1 MRVKSKSRILQKKR
15 EIRKKELK
23 LIGLARRVVEG
34 IFYSFPVQ
42 LLLNHFRSNLVI
54 LLCWLLLFAMVTGSF
69 GKLLGIPYLFLDAE
83 YIKEVNFW
91 SFFIIGVSLG
101 GFIMAFHIT
110 CYIIDGPKFSFLG
123 LLPRPFTQFSINNA
137 LIPTI
142 FLVVYIVCL
151 FRFQINNEPSNFHS
165 IWGKVSGLISGC
177 FAMFTLLFG
186 YFRFT
191 NKDIFKI
198 LASNV
203 DRRIKKTPMVRN
215 KAMNRYKDAQ
225 KESVRIDYYLDAS
238 FRIKQPTLYKKHI
251 DKASI
256 LKVFDQNHL
265 NSVAIEFLALVG
277 LLLLGVFRENPVF
290 QIPAAASGILLLTI
304 FLMMVGA
311 VSYWFKNWA
320 IPAALLFVLALN
332 FLVKEEIITKT
343 YQAYGLNYGTEKA
356 DYSLSSIIR
365 LNSEENHQNDREAT
379 LTILEN
385 WRSKFPADKKPKM
398 IFICSSGGGQRAAL
412 WALKSLQAADSATNG
427 QVMQNTMLMTGAS
440 GGLIGAS
447 YFRELYLRKQSG
459 EPINLYSQTYL
470 DNIAQDL
477 LNPIIFSLVVNDLF
491 IRYQHFDY
499 KGQRYPKDRG
509 YAFENLLNKNTDG
522 ILHKAIGDYAYFEEK
537 SMIPLMIMAPTI
549 VNDGRKLF
557 ISAQHVSYM
566 NLASGTEDNYA
577 SQKIKGVDF
586 RYLFKDNTADSL
598 HFLTAL
604 RMNATFP
611 YVTPN
616 ITLPS
621 DPPIEIMDA
630 GISDNFGIT
639 DALGFLSVFKDWI
652 AENTSGVIILSV
664 RDSEKNT
671 AIEKKPAPSLFEKIV
686 TPIGSLYNNW
696 TNIQDINNDD
706 QIKLAQ
712 LWFDGPLYRVDLEYI
727 TGTLFQRQP
736 LSSEKDGQATP
747 ERKQIERASL
757 SWHLTSLEKQ
767 NIVDNIQLYR
777 NQKALEKLRMLL
789 EEDE

>member
-1 MRVKSKSRILQKKR
+1 MRFGSNIIKN
-15 EIRKKELK
+15 
-23 LIGLARRVVEG
+23 
-34 IFYSFPVQ
+34 IFYSFPFQ
-42 LLLNHFRSNLVI
+42 LLLNHFRSNLV
-54 LLCWLLLFAMVTGSF
+54 LLFCWLLLFAMVTGNF
-69 GKLLGIPYLFLDAE
+69 GKVLGIHYLFLDAE

-123 LLPRPFTQFSINNA
+123 VLPRPFTQFSINNA
-137 LIPTI
+137 IIPTI
-142 FLVVYIVCL
+142 FLAVYIICL
-151 FRFQINNEPSNFHS
+151 FRFQINNEPSDFHR
-165 IWGKVSGLISGC
+165 IWGKISGLLSGC
-177 FAMFTLLFG
+177 FAMFTVLFG

-203 DRRIKKTPMVRN
+203 DRRIKKTPMARN
-215 KAMNRYKDAQ
+215 KAMDRYKSAKQEDI
-225 KESVRIDYYLDAS
+225 RIDYYFDAS
-238 FRIKQPTLYKKHI
+238 FRIKKPPLYVKHI
-251 DKASI
+251 DRASI

-265 NSVAIEFLALVG
+265 NSVVIESLALVG
-277 LLLLGVFRENPVF
+277 LLLLGVFRESPVF

-304 FLMMVGA
+304 FLMLVGA
-311 VSYWFKNWA
+311 VSYWFKSWA
-320 IPAALLFVLALN
+320 IPAALFFVLTLN
-332 FLVKEEIITKT
+332 FLVKEEVITKT
-343 YQAYGLNYGTEKA
+343 YQAYGLNYGDQKA
-356 DYSLSSIIR
+356 EYSLASIIR
-365 LNSEENHQNDREAT
+365 LNSEENHQKDKEAT

-385 WRSKFPADKKPKM
+385 WKSKFPEDKKPKM

-412 WALKSLQAADSATNG
+412 WALKSLQASDSATNG
-427 QVMQNTMLMTGAS
+427 KVMRNTILMTGAS

-447 YFRELYLRKQSG
+447 YFRELYLRKQLG
-459 EPINLYSQTYL
+459 EPINLYSQRYL

-499 KGQRYPKDRG
+499 KGLRYPKDRG
-509 YAFENLLNKNTDG
+509 YAFESLLNKNTDS
-522 ILHKAIGDYAYFEEK
+522 ILHKSIGDYADFEKE
-537 SMIPLMIMAPTI
+537 SIIPMMIMAPTI

-577 SQKIKGVDF
+577 AQKIKGVDF
-586 RYLFKDNTADSL
+586 RYLFRDNTPDSL

-664 RDSEKNT
+664 RDSEKN
-671 AIEKKPAPSLFEKIV
+671 AIIEKKPAPSFFEKIF

-706 QIKLAQ
+706 QIKLAKM
-712 LWFDGPLYRVDLEYI
+712 WFEGPLYRVDLEYI
-727 TGTLFQRQP
+727 TGTLFDRQP
-736 LSSEKDGQATP
+736 LAAQNDGQPTP

-777 NQKALEKLRMLL
+777 NQKALEKLRILL